1 MRCHGN
7 IAMYKIYLSKRLCL
21 NSIHRG
27 LKLEVVDIT
36 NLYYSR
42 MRRDYITP
50 TVGIYHYKTDINPI
64 MPLYLIIFISFT
76 GCAMMVTLFVQIESV
91 TRTTRDYIV
100 RVYYNPVIGGIADRL
115 GWKRFGRRWCG
126 NIHGYRTNVG
136 FRLDHWVVLYYYI
149 LVFISIHWYPNH
161 SLASKQS
168 IA

>member
-1 MRCHGN
+1 
-7 IAMYKIYLSKRLCL
+7 MYKIYLSKRLCL

-27 LKLEVVDIT
+27 LKLEVVDII

-100 RVYYNPVIGGIADRL
+100 RVIIPRRYSRQIRL
-115 GWKRFGRRWCG
+115 EAIRSAMVRE
-126 NIHGYRTNVG
+126 
-136 FRLDHWVVLYYYI
+136 
-149 LVFISIHWYPNH
+149 H
-161 SLASKQS
+161 SRV
-168 IA
+168 